1 MTSSKAHL
9 TFKPVTKATG
19 ADFEALF
26 ESPGGPSYCWCM
38 YTRVSKDEAKTANT
52 DAKARKPMMMERID
66 GRIPVGLV
74 AYDQGEPIAWVSVA
88 PRETFHHLKGPD
100 AEDGETIWSLSCMYV
115 KRQHRGEGIG
125 HQLID
130 AAVKY
135 ARKRKADTVEAYAVH
150 PDSPSYRNMGFIS
163 AYEKA
168 GFETVGK
175 LGTRRTVMR
184 RKLWSRP
191 SKLTVSARARAKG

>member
-1 MTSSKAHL
+1 MTSSKARL
-9 TFKPVTKATG
+9 TFRPVTRSTK

-38 YTRVSKDEAKTANT
+38 YTRVGKEEAKTANK
-52 DAKARKPMMMERID
+52 DVRARKPMMMERIER
-66 GRIPVGLV
+66 RIPVGLL
-74 AYDQGEPIAWVSVA
+74 AYDQGEPIAWVSIA
-88 PRETFHHLKGPD
+88 PRETFPRLQGPA
-100 AEDGETIWSLSCMYV
+100 AEAGETVWSLSCMYV
-115 KRQHRGEGIG
+115 KRQRRGEGIG

-135 ARKRKADTVEAYAVH
+135 ARKRRADTVEAYAVH

-163 AYEKA
+163 AYQKA
-168 GFETVGK
+168 GFEPVDT

-184 RKLWSRP
+184 RKL
-191 SKLTVSARARAKG
+191 

>member
-1 MTSSKAHL
+1 MPRL
-9 TFKPVTKATG
+9 TFKPVSKATK

-38 YTRVSKDEAKTANT
+38 YTRVTKDEAKAANT
-52 DAKARKPMMMERID
+52 DVKARKPMMMQRID
-66 GRIPVGLV
+66 SRVPIGLV
-74 AYDQGEPIAWVSVA
+74 GYDKGESIAWVSIA
-88 PRETFHHLKGPD
+88 PRDTFPRLKGPEV
-100 AEDGETIWSLSCMYV
+100 ADGEKVWSLSCMYV
-115 KRQHRGEGIG
+115 KRKHRGEGLG
-125 HQLID
+125 HQLIE

-135 ARKRKADTVEAYAVH
+135 AKKRKADIVEAYAVH

-168 GFETVGK
+168 GFETIER

-184 RKLWSRP
+184 LA
-191 SKLTVSARARAKG
+191 L